1 MTPVKIILD
10 DDPTGTQAVRGV
22 PVLADWSV
30 DTLRA
35 EFDLG
40 TPAFFILTNSR
51 ALYPA
56 AAGRVNRE
64 IARNLLS
71 AAAGRP
77 FSIASR
83 GDSTLRGHFP
93 LETDVLS
100 DELGPYDAVIL
111 APYFEAGGRITIHDV
126 HYLRQGEKLIPVG
139 ETPFAGD
146 ATFGFR
152 SSDLRDYIEEKTGG
166 RLKRGEVVSIPAG
179 LGACGE
185 AACLLALRDGVHA
198 VANLSSQRELEDF
211 CEGLILA
218 EKAGKRF
225 LYRTAADFVRE
236 WIGQKP
242 WPALSP
248 GEWLVS
254 SGPGLVIAGSH
265 VPATTAQLEVLI
277 EHGDLAV
284 IEVDVPRLLQNG
296 PDGEVTRVSQEMNA
310 ALNAGRDTL
319 VMTSRQLV
327 RSEDPGASLHIAA
340 AVSGAISRIAA
351 ALKVRPAWLIA
362 KGGITASDIATQA
375 LGVKRSIVPGQLLP
389 GVPVWVT
396 GPETCFPGM
405 PYIVF
410 PGNVGGPDAL
420 LKAVCQCRSAQPK
433 KSAIRGNA

>member
-1 MTPVKIILD
+1 MITVKIILD
-10 DDPTGTQAVRGV
+10 DDPTGTQTVRGV
-22 PVLADWSV
+22 PVLTEW
-30 DTLRA
+30 TPEILKA
-35 EFDLG
+35 EFDRG
-40 TPAFFILTNSR
+40 TTAFFILTNTR
-51 ALYPA
+51 AMSSA
-56 AAGRVNRE
+56 DAERTNRT
-64 IARNLLS
+64 IARNLLAS
-71 AAAGRP
+71 ANGRP

-100 DELGPYDAVIL
+100 EELGPFDATIL
-111 APYFEAGGRITIHDV
+111 TPYFEAGGRLTIDDV
-126 HYLRQGEKLIPVG
+126 HYLRNGESFTPVG

-146 ATFGFR
+146 ATFGYR
-152 SSDLRDYIEEKTGG
+152 SSNLRDYIEEKTAG
-166 RLKRGEVVSIPAG
+166 RVPRAEVVSIPAG

-185 AACLLALRDGVHA
+185 AACLLALRDSVHA
-198 VANLSSQRELEDF
+198 VANLSSQQELEEF

-225 LYRTAADFVRE
+225 LFRTAADFVRE

-242 WPALSP
+242 WPLLGP
-248 GEWLVS
+248 GDWLVDP
-254 SGPGLVIAGSH
+254 GPGLVIAGSH

-277 EHGDLAV
+277 EHGDLVV
-284 IEVDVPRLLQNG
+284 IEVNVRRLLENC
-296 PDGEVTRVSQEMNA
+296 PEGEVTRVSQEMNA

-327 RSEDPGASLHIAA
+327 RSEDPGASLHIAT

-351 ALKVRPAWLIA
+351 ALEVRPAWLIA
-362 KGGITASDIATQA
+362 KGGITSSDIATRA
-375 LGVKRSIVPGQLLP
+375 LGVKRLIVPGQLLP
-389 GVPVWVT
+389 GVPVWET

-405 PYIVF
+405 PYIIF

-433 KSAIRGNA
+433 KSADPGNA